1 MTCVV
6 YRRPYE
12 RLGVRVGMWNFVSLC
27 GKGGEVSEEQSKWM
41 IDDVCCLQ
49 EAI

>member
-1 MTCVV
+1 MCVV

-12 RLGVRVGMWNFVSLC
+12 RLGVWVGMWNFVSLC
-27 GKGGEVSEEQSKWM
+27 GKGGEVCEEQSKWM